1 MKKSLLAI
9 GMLLVLSG
17 CTMFHH
23 HPHDGR
29 ANPDNE
35 LARRE
40 GFDAR
45 LVAQPQPNDVN
56 VFIVDSKIIVGQE
69 PVRPRGDSSVQ
80 IWWIL
85 DKSSPYK
92 FPANGIEFAKGP
104 DELKCGLQGIS
115 GKVFICKYKRPASGT
130 RYKYTVRVMDGSGKL
145 LEELDPWVYSP

>member
-1 MKKSLLAI
+1 MKNSLLAI

-23 HPHDGR
+23 HPGKDR
-29 ANPDNE
+29 DND

-45 LVAQPQPNDVN
+45 LVTQPQPNDPN
-56 VFIVDSKIIVGQE
+56 IFIVDSKIVVDQE
-69 PVRPRGDSSVQ
+69 PIRPRGNPVQ
-80 IWWIL
+80 IWWKL
-85 DKSSPYK
+85 ERSSPYK

-104 DELKCGLQGIS
+104 EELKCGLQGSS
-115 GKVFICKYKRPASGT
+115 GKVFICMYKRPAAGT
-130 RYKYTVRVMDGSGKL
+130 RYKYTIRVLDGSGKL